1 MGSAN
6 RPRRDRGGAMSA
18 TSYYATKQ
26 RVGARTERI
35 RTEIDRSSAYI
46 LDSGNVSSS
55 YTSPSYSSTLGRQS
69 SFRDESSRVGRT
81 RARDS
86 SMDCTTRIRHRSG
99 SMDFSAPVMM
109 RTRDHSVDYSS
120 YSKPTY
126 TANNRAPRPVTT
138 NYDNDDDEHSP
149 EYKKIMG
156 QTDVTLTLSKY
167 AKKDSDSL
175 KVDGMIEEERRSKAY
190 SKIIGQSSSQQLE
203 KDAYRSTM
211 CDLFADTKSF
221 SAKTMQAI
229 NKECLYKEDKGPK
242 NYGWRKDMESYEENL
257 EVQEKHRRAVRD
269 STRATN
275 DVKPRY
281 KDINAKLRDYDREC
295 RRDVDSEEPV
305 RKVTVTIST
314 PTLDRKSYGGSSATN
329 GTTSY
334 SNGTSSYSNGTSSYK
349 SNREEEEET
358 PVSAPKRG
366 SWRKDIEAYE
376 EKLTKNKPTPVI
388 NRNVEV
394 KEEPKET
401 PRVYSW
407 QKSAAATST
416 TSSSSVSSAAKSTTT
431 TNYSAET
438 DTVKVTA
445 TPTKVE
451 EPKANSGTS
460 PTWKKPEPAKVE
472 VPKPVETKPTPSWKK
487 PEPPKVET
495 KPVETPAVKKAEEVK
510 ETPKWKKP
518 ETKVEETKAAAAE
531 KKEETKPETPKAAPK
546 WKKPEPAAAKT
557 EEAKPA
563 EEAKP
568 TPKWKKPG
576 TSAAA
581 PKKEEAKPVEEAK
594 PAPKWKKPETA
605 KKEEPKP
612 VEEAKPAPKWKKA
625 EPAKKEE
632 PKPAE
637 EAKPTPKWKK
647 PETKKEE
654 PKTEVK
660 EEEPTPKWKKPATA
674 KKEPKTEV
682 KEEEPIVAAPV
693 EEVKP
698 SAEEENRL
706 KPEVE
711 TPPAETAEKKE

>member
-1 MGSAN
+1 MG
-6 RPRRDRGGAMSA
+6 
-18 TSYYATKQ
+18 
-26 RVGARTERI
+26 
-35 RTEIDRSSAYI
+35 
-46 LDSGNVSSS
+46 
-55 YTSPSYSSTLGRQS
+55 
-69 SFRDESSRVGRT
+69 
-81 RARDS
+81 
-86 SMDCTTRIRHRSG
+86 
-99 SMDFSAPVMM
+99 
-109 RTRDHSVDYSS
+109 
-120 YSKPTY
+120 
-126 TANNRAPRPVTT
+126 RAPRPVTT

-175 KVDGMIEEERRSKAY
+175 KVDGMLEEERRSKAY
-190 SKIIGQSSSQQLE
+190 SRIIGQASEKQQE

-281 KDINAKLRDYDREC
+281 KDINAKLRGYDREC
-295 RRDVDSEEPV
+295 RRNVDSDEPV

-314 PTLDRKSYGGSSATN
+314 PTLDRKSYKAPEPAVPSYNGTSLTN
-329 GTTSY
+329 GTSSY

-349 SNREEEEET
+349 SNREEEDT
-358 PVSAPKRG
+358 SVSAPKRG

-376 EKLTKNKPTPVI
+376 EKLTRNKPTPVI

-416 TSSSSVSSAAKSTTT
+416 TSSSSVSTAAKSTTT
-431 TNYSAET
+431 TNYSAKT

-445 TPTKVE
+445 APTKIE
-451 EPKANSGTS
+451 EPKANTS
-460 PTWKKPEPAKVE
+460 TASTWKKPEPAKVE
-472 VPKPVETKPTPSWKK
+472 APKPVETKPTPSWKK

-495 KPVETPAVKKAEEVK
+495 KPLEPPAVKKAEEVK

-518 ETKVEETKAAAAE
+518 ETKVEETKPAAAE
-531 KKEETKPETPKAAPK
+531 KKEEAKPETPKAAPK
-546 WKKPEPAAAKT
+546 WKKSEPAAAK
-557 EEAKPA
+557 
-563 EEAKP
+563 
-568 TPKWKKPG
+568 
-576 TSAAA
+576 
-581 PKKEEAKPVEEAK
+581 KEE
-594 PAPKWKKPETA
+594 T
-605 KKEEPKP
+605 
-612 VEEAKPAPKWKKA
+612 
-625 EPAKKEE
+625 
-632 PKPAE
+632 KPAE

-647 PETKKEE
+647 PETAKKEE
-654 PKTEVK
+654 PRPV
-660 EEEPTPKWKKPATA
+660 EEAKPVPKWKKAEPA
-674 KKEPKTEV
+674 KKEPKTE
-682 KEEEPIVAAPV
+682 
-693 EEVKP
+693 
-698 SAEEENRL
+698 
-706 KPEVE
+706 
-711 TPPAETAEKKE
+711 

>member
-55 YTSPSYSSTLGRQS
+55 YTSPSYSSTLGRQN
-69 SFRDESSRVGRT
+69 SFREDSTRVGRT

-86 SMDCTTRIRHRSG
+86 SIDTSTRIRHRSG
-99 SMDFSAPVMM
+99 SMDFSAPVKM

-120 YSKPTY
+120 YSKGTY
-126 TANNRAPRPVTT
+126 TGNNRASRPVTS
-138 NYDNDDDEHSP
+138 NYDNEDDERSP
-149 EYKKIMG
+149 EYEKIMG
-156 QTDVTLTLSKY
+156 QTDLSLTVSKY
-167 AKKDSDSL
+167 AKKDNDSL
-175 KVDGMIEEERRSKAY
+175 KVDGMLEEERRSKAY
-190 SKIIGQSSSQQLE
+190 SRIIGQASEKQQE

-314 PTLDRKSYGGSSATN
+314 PTLDRKSYSGSSTTN

-472 VPKPVETKPTPSWKK
+472 VPKSVETKPTPSWKK

-495 KPVETPAVKKAEEVK
+495 KPVEPPAVKKAEEVK

-518 ETKVEETKAAAAE
+518 ETKVEETKPAAAE
-531 KKEETKPETPKAAPK
+531 KKEEAKPETPKAAPK
-546 WKKPEPAAAKT
+546 WKKPEATTAKPAEEAKPAEKPAETPKATPKWKKSEPAAAKK

-568 TPKWKKPG
+568 T
-576 TSAAA
+576 
-581 PKKEEAKPVEEAK
+581 
-594 PAPKWKKPETA
+594 PKWKKPETA

-612 VEEAKPAPKWKKA
+612 VEEAKPASKWKKA

-647 PETKKEE
+647 PETAKKEE
-654 PKTEVK
+654 P
-660 EEEPTPKWKKPATA
+660 
-674 KKEPKTEV
+674 
-682 KEEEPIVAAPV
+682 
-693 EEVKP
+693 
-698 SAEEENRL
+698 
-706 KPEVE
+706 
-711 TPPAETAEKKE
+711 

>member
-26 RVGARTERI
+26 RVGARTDRI

-46 LDSGNVSSS
+46 LDSTNVSSSS

-86 SMDCTTRIRHRSG
+86 SMDCSTRIRHRSG
-99 SMDFSAPVMM
+99 SMDFSAPVKM
-109 RTRDHSVDYSS
+109 RPRDPSVDYSS
-120 YSKPTY
+120 YSSKPTY

-314 PTLDRKSYGGSSATN
+314 PTLDRKSYSGSSTTN

-334 SNGTSSYSNGTSSYK
+334 SNGTSSYSNGTSSY
-349 SNREEEEET
+349 SN
-358 PVSAPKRG
+358 G
-366 SWRKDIEAYE
+366 
-376 EKLTKNKPTPVI
+376 
-388 NRNVEV
+388 
-394 KEEPKET
+394 
-401 PRVYSW
+401 
-407 QKSAAATST
+407 
-416 TSSSSVSSAAKSTTT
+416 TSSY
-431 TNYSAET
+431 N
-438 DTVKVTA
+438 
-445 TPTKVE
+445 
-451 EPKANSGTS
+451 NGT
-460 PTWKKPEPAKVE
+460 
-472 VPKPVETKPTPSWKK
+472 
-487 PEPPKVET
+487 
-495 KPVETPAVKKAEEVK
+495 
-510 ETPKWKKP
+510 
-518 ETKVEETKAAAAE
+518 
-531 KKEETKPETPKAAPK
+531 
-546 WKKPEPAAAKT
+546 
-557 EEAKPA
+557 
-563 EEAKP
+563 
-568 TPKWKKPG
+568 
-576 TSAAA
+576 
-581 PKKEEAKPVEEAK
+581 
-594 PAPKWKKPETA
+594 
-605 KKEEPKP
+605 
-612 VEEAKPAPKWKKA
+612 
-625 EPAKKEE
+625 
-632 PKPAE
+632 
-637 EAKPTPKWKK
+637 
-647 PETKKEE
+647 
-654 PKTEVK
+654 
-660 EEEPTPKWKKPATA
+660 
-674 KKEPKTEV
+674 
-682 KEEEPIVAAPV
+682 
-693 EEVKP
+693 
-698 SAEEENRL
+698 
-706 KPEVE
+706 
-711 TPPAETAEKKE
+711 

>member
-55 YTSPSYSSTLGRQS
+55 YTSPSYSSTLGRQN
-69 SFRDESSRVGRT
+69 SFREDSTRMGRT

-86 SMDCTTRIRHRSG
+86 SIDCTTRIRHRSG

-314 PTLDRKSYGGSSATN
+314 PTLDRKSYSGSSATN

-334 SNGTSSYSNGTSSYK
+334 SNGTSSYSNGTSSYSNGISPYK

-431 TNYSAET
+431 TNYSTKT

-445 TPTKVE
+445 APTKVE
-451 EPKANSGTS
+451 EPKANSSTS
-460 PTWKKPEPAKVE
+460 PTWKKPEPVKVE

-674 KKEPKTEV
+674 KKE
-682 KEEEPIVAAPV
+682 
-693 EEVKP
+693 
-698 SAEEENRL
+698 
-706 KPEVE
+706 
-711 TPPAETAEKKE
+711 

>member
-26 RVGARTERI
+26 RVGARTDRI

-46 LDSGNVSSS
+46 LDSSNVSSSS

-242 NYGWRKDMESYEENL
+242 NYGWREDMESYEETL
-257 EVQEKHRRAVRD
+257 EQEKHRRAVRD

-314 PTLDRKSYGGSSATN
+314 PTLDRKSYKAPEPSYN
-329 GTTSY
+329 GTSNTS
-334 SNGTSSYSNGTSSYK
+334 GTSSYSNGTSSYK
-349 SNREEEEET
+349 SSREEEDT
-358 PVSAPKRG
+358 TVSSAPKRG

-388 NRNVEV
+388 NRNVET
-394 KEEPKET
+394 KEEPKEA
-401 PRVYSW
+401 PKVYSW
-407 QKSAAATST
+407 QKSAAT
-416 TSSSSVSSAAKSTTT
+416 TSSTPSSSVSSVKSSSTTT
-431 TNYSAET
+431 TNYSLKTEA
-438 DTVKVTA
+438 VKQTPTPA
-445 TPTKVE
+445 KIEEPKAPTWRMPEPTKVE
-451 EPKANSGTS
+451 E
-460 PTWKKPEPAKVE
+460 
-472 VPKPVETKPTPSWKK
+472 
-487 PEPPKVET
+487 
-495 KPVETPAVKKAEEVK
+495 
-510 ETPKWKKP
+510 
-518 ETKVEETKAAAAE
+518 
-531 KKEETKPETPKAAPK
+531 
-546 WKKPEPAAAKT
+546 
-557 EEAKPA
+557 
-563 EEAKP
+563 
-568 TPKWKKPG
+568 
-576 TSAAA
+576 
-581 PKKEEAKPVEEAK
+581 
-594 PAPKWKKPETA
+594 
-605 KKEEPKP
+605 
-612 VEEAKPAPKWKKA
+612 
-625 EPAKKEE
+625 
-632 PKPAE
+632 
-637 EAKPTPKWKK
+637 
-647 PETKKEE
+647 
-654 PKTEVK
+654 
-660 EEEPTPKWKKPATA
+660 
-674 KKEPKTEV
+674 
-682 KEEEPIVAAPV
+682 
-693 EEVKP
+693 
-698 SAEEENRL
+698 
-706 KPEVE
+706 
-711 TPPAETAEKKE
+711 

>member
-1 MGSAN
+1 MGVDSWTSATSELARTVDRPLTVGRSAN

-55 YTSPSYSSTLGRQS
+55 YTSPSYSSTLGRQN
-69 SFRDESSRVGRT
+69 SFREDSTRVGRT

-86 SMDCTTRIRHRSG
+86 SIDTSTRIRHRSG
-99 SMDFSAPVMM
+99 SMDFSAPVKMRTRDNDKPARVGSLAAGE

-120 YSKPTY
+120 YSKGTY
-126 TANNRAPRPVTT
+126 TGNNRASRPVAT
-138 NYDNDDDEHSP
+138 NYDNEDDERSP

-156 QTDVTLTLSKY
+156 QTDLSLTVSKY
-167 AKKDSDSL
+167 AKKDNDSL
-175 KVDGMIEEERRSKAY
+175 KVDGMLEEERRSKAY
-190 SKIIGQSSSQQLE
+190 SRIIGQASEKQQE

-242 NYGWRKDMESYEENL
+242 NYGWRKDMESYEETL
-257 EVQEKHRRAVRD
+257 EQQEKHRRAVRD
-269 STRATN
+269 STRATH
-275 DVKPRY
+275 DMKPRY

-314 PTLDRKSYGGSSATN
+314 PTLDRKSYGGSSTTN

-394 KEEPKET
+394 KEELKET

-416 TSSSSVSSAAKSTTT
+416 TSSSSVSSAAKSTAT
-431 TNYSAET
+431 TNYSVKT

-445 TPTKVE
+445 APTKIE
-451 EPKANSGTS
+451 EPKANSSTS
-460 PTWKKPEPAKVE
+460 PTWKKPEP
-472 VPKPVETKPTPSWKK
+472 
-487 PEPPKVET
+487 
-495 KPVETPAVKKAEEVK
+495 
-510 ETPKWKKP
+510 
-518 ETKVEETKAAAAE
+518 
-531 KKEETKPETPKAAPK
+531 
-546 WKKPEPAAAKT
+546 
-557 EEAKPA
+557 
-563 EEAKP
+563 
-568 TPKWKKPG
+568 
-576 TSAAA
+576 
-581 PKKEEAKPVEEAK
+581 
-594 PAPKWKKPETA
+594 
-605 KKEEPKP
+605 
-612 VEEAKPAPKWKKA
+612 
-625 EPAKKEE
+625 
-632 PKPAE
+632 
-637 EAKPTPKWKK
+637 
-647 PETKKEE
+647 
-654 PKTEVK
+654 
-660 EEEPTPKWKKPATA
+660 
-674 KKEPKTEV
+674 
-682 KEEEPIVAAPV
+682 
-693 EEVKP
+693 
-698 SAEEENRL
+698 
-706 KPEVE
+706 
-711 TPPAETAEKKE
+711 

>member
-55 YTSPSYSSTLGRQS
+55 YTSPSYSSTLGRQN
-69 SFRDESSRVGRT
+69 SFREDSTRVGRT

-86 SMDCTTRIRHRSG
+86 SIDTSTGIRHRSG
-99 SMDFSAPVMM
+99 SMDFSAPVKM

-120 YSKPTY
+120 YSKGTY
-126 TANNRAPRPVTT
+126 TGNNRASRPVTT
-138 NYDNDDDEHSP
+138 NYDNEDDERSP

-156 QTDVTLTLSKY
+156 QTDLSLTVSKY
-167 AKKDSDSL
+167 AKKDNDSR
-175 KVDGMIEEERRSKAY
+175 KVDGMLEEERRSKAY
-190 SKIIGQSSSQQLE
+190 SRIIGQASEKQQE

-221 SAKTMQAI
+221 SAKTVQAI

-242 NYGWRKDMESYEENL
+242 NYGWRKDMESYEETL
-257 EVQEKHRRAVRD
+257 EQQEKHRRAVRD

-281 KDINAKLRDYDREC
+281 KDINAKLGDYDREC

-329 GTTSY
+329 GSSPY

-349 SNREEEEET
+349 SNREDEEET

-394 KEEPKET
+394 KEELKET

-407 QKSAAATST
+407 QKSAVATST
-416 TSSSSVSSAAKSTTT
+416 TSSSSVSSAAKSATT
-431 TNYSAET
+431 TNYSVKT

-451 EPKANSGTS
+451 EPKANSSTS

-472 VPKPVETKPTPSWKK
+472 APKPVETKPIPSWKK
-487 PEPPKVET
+487 PEPPKFET
-495 KPVETPAVKKAEEVK
+495 KPVEPPAVKKSRGSE
-510 ETPKWKKP
+510 
-518 ETKVEETKAAAAE
+518 
-531 KKEETKPETPKAAPK
+531 
-546 WKKPEPAAAKT
+546 
-557 EEAKPA
+557 
-563 EEAKP
+563 
-568 TPKWKKPG
+568 G
-576 TSAAA
+576 
-581 PKKEEAKPVEEAK
+581 
-594 PAPKWKKPETA
+594 
-605 KKEEPKP
+605 
-612 VEEAKPAPKWKKA
+612 
-625 EPAKKEE
+625 
-632 PKPAE
+632 
-637 EAKPTPKWKK
+637 
-647 PETKKEE
+647 
-654 PKTEVK
+654 
-660 EEEPTPKWKKPATA
+660 
-674 KKEPKTEV
+674 
-682 KEEEPIVAAPV
+682 
-693 EEVKP
+693 
-698 SAEEENRL
+698 N
-706 KPEVE
+706 
-711 TPPAETAEKKE
+711 

>member
-1 MGSAN
+1 MGVDSWTSATSELARTVDRPLTVGRSAN

-55 YTSPSYSSTLGRQS
+55 YTSPSYSSTLGRQN
-69 SFRDESSRVGRT
+69 SFREDSTRVGRT

-86 SMDCTTRIRHRSG
+86 SIDTSTRIRHRSG
-99 SMDFSAPVMM
+99 SMDFSAPVKMRTRDNDKPARVGCLAAGE

-120 YSKPTY
+120 YSKGTY
-126 TANNRAPRPVTT
+126 TGNNRASRPVTT
-138 NYDNDDDEHSP
+138 NYDNEDDERSP

-156 QTDVTLTLSKY
+156 QTDLSLTVSKY
-167 AKKDSDSL
+167 AKKDNDSL
-175 KVDGMIEEERRSKAY
+175 KVDGMLEEERRSKAY
-190 SKIIGQSSSQQLE
+190 SRIIGQASEKQQE

-242 NYGWRKDMESYEENL
+242 NYGWRKDMESYEETL
-257 EVQEKHRRAVRD
+257 EQQEKHRRAVRD

-334 SNGTSSYSNGTSSYK
+334 SNGSSSYSDGTSSYSN
-349 SNREEEEET
+349 NREEEEET

-416 TSSSSVSSAAKSTTT
+416 TSSSSVSSAAKSTAT
-431 TNYSAET
+431 TNYPANT

-445 TPTKVE
+445 APTKIE
-451 EPKANSGTS
+451 EPKANSSTTS
-460 PTWKKPEPAKVE
+460 TWNKPEPAKVE
-472 VPKPVETKPTPSWKK
+472 
-487 PEPPKVET
+487 T
-495 KPVETPAVKKAEEVK
+495 KPVEPPAVKKAEEVK

-518 ETKVEETKAAAAE
+518 ETKVEETKPAAAE
-531 KKEETKPETPKAAPK
+531 KKEEAKPETPKAAPK
-546 WKKPEPAAAKT
+546 WKKPEAAT
-557 EEAKPA
+557 AKPA

-568 TPKWKKPG
+568 
-576 TSAAA
+576 
-581 PKKEEAKPVEEAK
+581 
-594 PAPKWKKPETA
+594 
-605 KKEEPKP
+605 
-612 VEEAKPAPKWKKA
+612 A
-625 EPAKKEE
+625 E
-632 PKPAE
+632 
-637 EAKPTPKWKK
+637 
-647 PETKKEE
+647 
-654 PKTEVK
+654 
-660 EEEPTPKWKKPATA
+660 
-674 KKEPKTEV
+674 
-682 KEEEPIVAAPV
+682 
-693 EEVKP
+693 
-698 SAEEENRL
+698 
-706 KPEVE
+706 
-711 TPPAETAEKKE
+711 